1 MSEEKIGWDDAL
13 KGGGKFVSFKPDE
26 PKVIV
31 ITNWRFERNPKD
43 AKVAADEIALKAD
56 VVEEDGEACEKM
68 LDVTSNRLKKKLR
81 PILESKSPTEKVKL
95 SVMRVG
101 SQFETQYSAKEI
113 VHK

>member
-1 MSEEKIGWDDAL
+1 MSETIGWDDAL
-13 KGGGKFVSFKPDE
+13 KGGGKFVSFRPDE

-31 ITNWRFERNPKD
+31 ITNWRFEKNAHD

-56 VVEEDGEACEKM
+56 VIEEDGETCEKI

-81 PILESKSPTEKVKL
+81 PILESKATTEKVKL

-101 SQFETQYSAKEI
+101 SSYETQYGIKEL
-113 VHK
+113 K